1 MAVERKIKHLKYS
14 QNEYKKS
21 VQVVIIPLRFTSALQ
36 HLQSTHPLVMASST
50 NLWPSYQEFNG
61 F

>member
-21 VQVVIIPLRFTSALQ
+21 VQVVIYSIAFHFCLTTFTEHSP
-36 HLQSTHPLVMASST
+36 TG
-50 NLWPSYQEFNG
+50 NG
-61 F
+61 FLHEFMTFISRV